1 MRATGATC
9 GTQRLGAAAPLL
21 AQAQLTQAAQTHAA
35 DMARRQFFSHTGSD
49 GSSIGTRLTAAGYAW
64 SRAAEN
70 IAAGYASVGAVVQ
83 GWVQSPG
90 HCANL
95 MDPALSELGLA
106 CVAGPAGSA
115 YSNYWTLTLARP
127 R

>member
-1 MRATGATC
+1 
-9 GTQRLGAAAPLL
+9 
-21 AQAQLTQAAQTHAA
+21 
-35 DMARRQFFSHTGSD
+35 MALRQFFSHTGSN
-49 GSSIGTRLTAAGYAW
+49 GSTIGSRLTAAGYAW

-70 IAAGYASVGAVVQ
+70 IAAGYPTVGAVVQ

-95 MDPALSELGLA
+95 MNPALTDAGLA
-106 CVAGPAGSA
+106 CVPGPAGSA
-115 YSNYWTLTLARP
+115 YSSYWTLAMGRP